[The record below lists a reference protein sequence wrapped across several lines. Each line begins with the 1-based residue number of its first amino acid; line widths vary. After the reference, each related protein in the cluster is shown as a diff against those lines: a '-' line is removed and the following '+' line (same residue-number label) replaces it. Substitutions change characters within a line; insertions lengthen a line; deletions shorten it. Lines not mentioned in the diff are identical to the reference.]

1 MKIYKSNLQGLIEE
15 LKGPVYIT
23 ATQQNSQAKIGAQD
37 TIPCAVFGVSA
48 AGFNAEGR
56 VIELQLRQPSV
67 IALFDEEVR
76 QAAAAN
82 SRVLADLKARLTELG
97 FEVRDGA
104 ISAEPVIGS
113 LE

>member
-1 MKIYKSNLQGLIEE
+1 MRYKSSLQGLVEE
-15 LKGPVYIT
+15 LKGPVYVT
-23 ATQQNSQAKIGAQD
+23 ATQQQSRARIGEQD
-37 TIPCAVFGVSA
+37 AIPCVVFGVSA

-67 IALFDEEVR
+67 ITLFDEDVR
-76 QAAAAN
+76 QASAAN
-82 SRVLADLKARLTELG
+82 ARVLADLKARFTGLG

-104 ISAEPVIGS
+104 ISTEPVIGV